1 MASPSGTGIS
11 IVRDDKDNEFETRS
25 NISLADSC
33 LSANAQAERQ
43 ARVARLET
51 ELEYKRLEC
60 AKLLEIEKQ
69 KYELEQLRIKREV
82 DATMAEMRALGT
94 SPKGSGRLIDGNL
107 NTVEEFPS
115 QAIQAT
121 PVSQLDQ
128 SFQPMRT
135 ASKLSLLQVE
145 QPQTSL
151 ESSLSRLAELIS
163 RRKDSRLPALE
174 PEVFGGD
181 RLQFYLW
188 LNAFESFVESKVD
201 RLGDCLHYLQR
212 YTAGEARDTIKGF
225 MAVRTDDSYR
235 RAKALLIERYG
246 DQLTI
251 FNEFRDNLYKWPKIV
266 EHDGKAL
273 TKFSDYLQY
282 CLSMCEAIPALK
294 YLDDPRESQRLLQK
308 LPSSVAHKWVVVV
321 H

>member
-94 SPKGSGRLIDGNL
+94 SPEGSGRLIDGNL

-163 RRKDSRLPALE
+163 GRKDSRLPALE
-174 PEVFGGD
+174 PEVFRGD

-212 YTAGEARDTIKGF
+212 YTAGPF
-225 MAVRTDDSYR
+225 FPS
-235 RAKALLIERYG
+235 
-246 DQLTI
+246 
-251 FNEFRDNLYKWPKIV
+251 
-266 EHDGKAL
+266 
-273 TKFSDYLQY
+273 
-282 CLSMCEAIPALK
+282 
-294 YLDDPRESQRLLQK
+294 LD
-308 LPSSVAHKWVVVV
+308 
-321 H
+321 